1 MRIFSLLWLNLL
13 FPNMSNWRAKRRA
26 QRAAL
31 EAEEATVL
39 ESSNIGSETLTD
51 VMMGEMMGSTV
62 NADDGFKP
70 KMSAAKRLKMERE
83 AILASNTSR
92 SARRVARGADKL
104 NDDNNEGDSTANEE
118 VRGLGGE
125 HMGSM
130 AMP

>member
-1 MRIFSLLWLNLL
+1 
-13 FPNMSNWRAKRRA
+13 MSNWRAKRRA

>member
-1 MRIFSLLWLNLL
+1 
-13 FPNMSNWRAKRRA
+13 MSNWRAKRRA

-31 EAEEATVL
+31 EAEEAAVL
-39 ESSNIGSETLTD
+39 ESSNIGSED

-70 KMSAAKRLKMERE
+70 KMSAAKRLKMERG

-104 NDDNNEGDSTANEE
+104 NDGNNEGDSTANEE
-118 VRGLGGE
+118 VRGLGGDIWGVWLCLE
-125 HMGSM
+125 
-130 AMP
+130 